1 MNEKL
6 TYVNTFGKQPSLDQ
20 AHALS
25 DACISKLESSF
36 HKDEVVELLELAK
49 FMVERK
55 S

>member
-1 MNEKL
+1 MNSKL
-6 TYVNTFGKQPSLDQ
+6 TYVNTFGKQESIDQ

-25 DACISKLESSF
+25 SACISKLESSF
-36 HKDEVVELLELAK
+36 HDNEVTALLELAK